1 MLSDHR
7 LVRTS
12 PVIPIIRGGGFST
25 QLQQHQQQQHQQ
37 SDGDA
42 MQGTDGGM
50 MMVGSS
56 QISEEMLPM
65 PMTQIER
72 GAYGGRDVT
81 MMRNNKDKAKKK
93 KRTAGF

>member
-1 MLSDHR
+1 
-7 LVRTS
+7 
-12 PVIPIIRGGGFST
+12 
-25 QLQQHQQQQHQQ
+25 
-37 SDGDA
+37 